1 MRYENGVEYE
11 LENYIPEGSIKV
23 PRFILQPVI
32 ENSLSHGLQ
41 TKEFPWNIRITCVW
55 GREKWF
61 VKVYDNGIG
70 FTSEEIEQIN
80 AFKKELMSG
89 DKEIINHNL
98 KVGGLSIR
106 NIMTRLYLE
115 YKEEMIFKVVSEKD
129 KFSVIYLGGGIKM

>member
-1 MRYENGVEYE
+1 
-11 LENYIPEGSIKV
+11 
-23 PRFILQPVI
+23 
-32 ENSLSHGLQ
+32 
-41 TKEFPWNIRITCVW
+41 
-55 GREKWF
+55 
-61 VKVYDNGIG
+61 
-70 FTSEEIEQIN
+70 
-80 AFKKELMSG
+80 MSG